1 MDHAEFSELT
11 TGCRTTKV
19 TSRQCKLNIALL
31 TVGMGNPW
39 NFTEDH
45 MKEIFNSMDAN
56 GDGKVS
62 FDELIKAYCVK
73 K

>member
-1 MDHAEFSELT
+1 
-11 TGCRTTKV
+11 
-19 TSRQCKLNIALL
+19 
-31 TVGMGNPW
+31 MGNPW

-73 K
+73 KWEQYELFWKRLMLTVNYSQVGFKF